1 MELNGIDLDGLAHDA
16 SLIEVPEPVQGRVV
30 HIDADFLAYQCSAER
45 ADGTDMKTWDDMK
58 HNAKVAVGT
67 LKELAGATA
76 VHLHLTPATSDKGK
90 RWEISQLKEYQLN
103 REGKEKPRYLNIM
116 REHLAKEYPGTL
128 HQDCEADDGMA
139 SSQYAAI
146 ARGQEHLSIIA
157 SKDKDLRMVPGLHL
171 DWDSGSVHAASEPY
185 GYIQLS
191 ATAGGTPK
199 VVGYGQKFFW
209 AQMLM
214 GDSADNIS
222 GLPRCVTS
230 ILNRVKPTV
239 ATTKALADLQS
250 HAPGTAR
257 YISAEK
263 VLSDRKASTC
273 GPVLTELLL
282 RDVNSNKEA
291 FEFVK
296 MLYRLYGEEIGF
308 TEWRTEQPLEWQKAF
323 LSEAQLLW
331 MRRVKTDALDVV
343 RWFKEISIA

>member
-1 MELNGIDLDGLAHDA
+1 MEINGIDLDGLAHDA

-58 HNAKVAVGT
+58 HNAKIAVST

-90 RWEISQLKEYQLN
+90 RWEISQLKEYQAN

-128 HQDCEADDGMA
+128 HQNCEADDGMA
-139 SSQYAAI
+139 SSQYSAL
-146 ARGQEHLSIIA
+146 ARGEEHLSIIA

-171 DWDSGSVHAASEPY
+171 DWDAGSIHATGDSFGSIE
-185 GYIQLS
+185 LS
-191 ATAGGTPK
+191 ATAGGTTK
-199 VVGYGQKFFW
+199 LIGYGQKFFW

-222 GLPRCVTS
+222 GLPKCVGT
-230 ILNRVKPTV
+230 ILNNVKPTGEINK
-239 ATTKALADLQS
+239 ASLDLLNHAAGTPKHTKALATLN
-250 HAPGTAR
+250 
-257 YISAEK
+257 E
-263 VLSDRKASTC
+263 RKPASV
-273 GPVLTELLL
+273 GPALAFLLL
-282 RDVNSNKEA
+282 DEVTSNKQA
-291 FEFVK
+291 FEYVK
-296 MLYRLYGEEIGF
+296 MLYRMYGEQIGF
-308 TEWRTEQPLEWQKAF
+308 KEWRTEQELPWNKAF

-331 MRRVKTDALDVV
+331 MRRNRADELDVI
-343 RWFKEISIA
+343 RWFKEIAV